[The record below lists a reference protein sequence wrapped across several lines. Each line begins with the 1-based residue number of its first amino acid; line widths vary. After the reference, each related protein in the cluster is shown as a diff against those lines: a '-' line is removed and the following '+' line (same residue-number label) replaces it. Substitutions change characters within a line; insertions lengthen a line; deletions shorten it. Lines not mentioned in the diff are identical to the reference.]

1 MNMLRVITVVM
12 TLALLAAQPTLAG
25 DPSRGLQKSEACQT
39 CHGREG
45 NTVPDEQTPR
55 LAGQYEDY
63 LIYAL
68 KAYRSGDRENPIMA
82 GFAGDLSD
90 QDIRD
95 LAAWY
100 SRQEGLETLRIK

>member
-1 MNMLRVITVVM
+1 MRRSILIAAAAALM
-12 TLALLAAQPTLAG
+12 LLAHNAQAG
-25 DPSRGLQKSEACQT
+25 NPSRGLEISQDCQA
-39 CHGREG
+39 CHGRDG
-45 NTVPDEQTPR
+45 NLVPDDQTPR

-63 LIYAL
+63 LIHAL
-68 KAYRSGDRENPIMA
+68 KAYRSGERENALMQ

-100 SRQEGLETLRIK
+100 SRQEGLKILRIR